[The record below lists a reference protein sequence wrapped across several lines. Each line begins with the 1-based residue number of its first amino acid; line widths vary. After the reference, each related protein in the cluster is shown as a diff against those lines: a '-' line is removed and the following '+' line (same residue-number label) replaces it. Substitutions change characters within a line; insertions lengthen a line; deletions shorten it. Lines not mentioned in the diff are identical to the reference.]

1 MKTIK
6 KKSSIFDDYLKLIT
20 LCRLKLLTI
29 HKHGKNNDNM
39 VRLRYLNILVII
51 EDEGKKNYMY
61 ILYDK
66 NNKI

>member
-1 MKTIK
+1 ME
-6 KKSSIFDDYLKLIT
+6 
-20 LCRLKLLTI
+20 
-29 HKHGKNNDNM
+29 KNNDNM